1 MVGGLKFVENTE
13 GDAVGAW
20 ADFLLDLAKILLTS
34 RGLKGEL
41 SKGVKF
47 TSAGKVGW
55 LGNQSQ
61 LLKSISLRAQ

>member
-1 MVGGLKFVENTE
+1 MWRTLKEMPL
-13 GDAVGAW
+13 GPG

-34 RGLKGEL
+34 RGLKWEL

-47 TSAGKVGW
+47 TSAGEVGR

-61 LLKSISLRAQ
+61 LLKSISLRSL